1 MSLYA
6 PRYARALVDVVLT
19 EKLDAAQVDRQ
30 LQEVLDTFAASH
42 ALRLAMEDPSIHLE
56 EKLKVVDALA
66 ARTQWPHA
74 LRNFLAVLLQNGRMA
89 ALPEIVAGY
98 RAELDARQN
107 MGEAEIISVRE
118 LDAGERAALEARAAK
133 LTGRSIR
140 AVYKRDPALLG
151 GVVLRMGTVIYDGSV
166 RGRLERLRRQLAGE

>member
-6 PRYARALVDVVLT
+6 PRYARALVDVVLA

-30 LQEVLDTFAASH
+30 LQEILDTFAASH
-42 ALRLAMEDPSIHLE
+42 ALRLAMEDPSIHLD
-56 EKLKVVDALA
+56 EKLKVVDALV

-89 ALPEIVAGY
+89 ALPEIVAGF
-98 RAELDARQN
+98 RAELDTRQN

-118 LDAGERAALEARAAK
+118 LDASERAALEARAAK